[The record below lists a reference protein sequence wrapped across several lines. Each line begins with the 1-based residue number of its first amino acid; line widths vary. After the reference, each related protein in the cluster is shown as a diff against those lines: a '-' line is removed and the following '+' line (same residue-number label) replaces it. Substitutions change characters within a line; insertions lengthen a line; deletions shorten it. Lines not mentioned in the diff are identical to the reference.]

1 MDAMAL
7 PSGPWWAF
15 DVLPEPD
22 ERAYGPRRPREM
34 SATDDAAAEER
45 GLVEAAQRGDREAL
59 QKILD
64 RVAKPLYAA
73 VIMPRVGNAP
83 DAEDILRDTLLRG
96 MERIE
101 TFRWTGAGVFP
112 WFRQI
117 AVNLVID
124 AARRRQRRGRME
136 ERLERHLQDTE
147 VVHHAGAEESLIEAQ
162 ERAAAAQTLQA
173 AMATLNDR
181 YRLAITLRLVEE
193 RPREECAAAM
203 NVTLGNF
210 DVILHRSLAALRKAY
225 GAR

>member
-1 MDAMAL
+1 MT
-7 PSGPWWAF
+7 
-15 DVLPEPD
+15 
-22 ERAYGPRRPREM
+22 
-34 SATDDAAAEER
+34 ATDDAAAEER
-45 GLVEAAQRGDREAL
+45 SLVEAAQRGDREAL

-73 VIMPRVGNAP
+73 VILPRVGNAP

-96 MERIE
+96 MEKID
-101 TFRWTGAGVFP
+101 TFRWTGSGVFP

-136 ERLERHLQDTE
+136 DRLERHVQDTE
-147 VVHHAGAEESLIEAQ
+147 TVHHAGAEDALIEAQ
-162 ERAAAAQTLQA
+162 ERAAAAQTLQT
-173 AMATLNDR
+173 AMATLNAR

-193 RPREECAAAM
+193 RPREDCAATM
-203 NVTLGNF
+203 GVTLGNF
-210 DVILHRSLAALRKAY
+210 DVILHRALAALRKAY

>member
-1 MDAMAL
+1 MT
-7 PSGPWWAF
+7 
-15 DVLPEPD
+15 
-22 ERAYGPRRPREM
+22 
-34 SATDDAAAEER
+34 ATDDAAAEER
-45 GLVEAAQRGDREAL
+45 SLVEAAQRGDREAL
-59 QKILD
+59 QKVLD

-73 VIMPRVGNAP
+73 VILPRVGNAP

-96 MERIE
+96 MEKID
-101 TFRWTGAGVFP
+101 TFRWTGSGVFP

-136 ERLERHLQDTE
+136 DRLERHVQDTE
-147 VVHHAGAEESLIEAQ
+147 TLHHAGAEDALIEAQ

-193 RPREECAAAM
+193 RPREDCAATM
-203 NVTLGNF
+203 GVTLGNF
-210 DVILHRSLAALRKAY
+210 DVILHRALAALRKAY